1 MTKTKPTTDQFPFS
15 CLGCGITREDIE
27 RFKLDIQFIGRGAP
41 CLDGTDMVL
50 PVCSRCI
57 DNPEAL
63 TRALAREISTTIEP
77 HRWKVIAALLTL
89 RDKAV
94 LGDIVARTAESAA
107 MFAKAGETVVPWFNL
122 AGERLDIIEHHLG
135 LDATRPAKN
144 QRAKNGLMGML
155 GGAFI
160 GAIVGSA
167 AKPLEALR
175 AVINK
180 VSEVLAEAE
189 SRNAKTGN

>member
-15 CLGCGITREDIE
+15 CLGCGITREDIA

-89 RDKAV
+89 RDKAIFKQFDDH
-94 LGDIVARTAESAA
+94 L
-107 MFAKAGETVVPWFNL
+107 AKFRQL
-122 AGERLDIIEHHLG
+122 APVMQSFCSQMDERLDRLERLVGI
-135 LDATRPAKN
+135 DAKKPADGS
-144 QRAKNGLMGML
+144 RAKNGLMGML
-155 GGAFI
+155 GGALI
-160 GAIVGSA
+160 GAMVGSA
-167 AKPLEALR
+167 AKPLEALK
-175 AVINK
+175 AVIDK
-180 VSEVLAEAE
+180 GHELVEDALRRGAE
-189 SRNAKTGN
+189 KQ